1 MCLEQV
7 VLWVRILPEAAL
19 VFIKADL
26 QMYMYM
32 YDGELC
38 CWMSRPSFR
47 NCVQGG
53 LNNKCKKF
61 GGANSFILILCL
73 HVIVP

>member
-1 MCLEQV
+1 MGYGPAFTTGALPTYSYV
-7 VLWVRILPEAAL
+7 VHT
-19 VFIKADL
+19 
-26 QMYMYM
+26 MYMYIH
-32 YDGELC
+32 
-38 CWMSRPSFR
+38 RPSFR